1 MRKRLGLTI
10 PLAIAG
16 LAALACSDSDPV
28 ASGSGQLR
36 VQLTDAPFPFSE
48 VKSVDIFIVRVDG
61 KMAETDSAE
70 AADDDDDGWPTLFS
84 PNTEFDLLTLTGG
97 QTADLGTV
105 SLPAGTYRG
114 FRLIIDTDQSGVTL
128 NDESTPDVKWPSAGN
143 NG

>member
-70 AADDDDDGWPTLFS
+70 AADGDNGWTTLFS

-105 SLPAGTYRG
+105 SLPAG
-114 FRLIIDTDQSGVTL
+114 
-128 NDESTPDVKWPSAGN
+128 
-143 NG
+143 